1 MIWIYEQV
9 TPALLRML
17 HDHEYGVDLRNHL
30 QKLLDESEIT
40 IGGEID
46 KNELLWVWIDLLNQ
60 FFHLSKSS

>member
-17 HDHEYGVDLRNHL
+17 HDHEYGVDLRDHL

-46 KNELLWVWIDLLNQ
+46 KTSSYECELTY
-60 FFHLSKSS
+60 